1 MELLQILDIISQNY
15 TGSGVGRALEA
26 VMSLQDV
33 YSIHTGDH
41 LCDYFNGKMY
51 FNLEHD
57 VIIIQLPMCYNHDLS
72 FLH

>member
-1 MELLQILDIISQNY
+1 
-15 TGSGVGRALEA
+15 
-26 VMSLQDV
+26 MSLQDV

-51 FNLEHD
+51 FDLEHD
-57 VIIIQLPMCYNHDLS
+57 VIIIQFPVCYNHDLS